1 MRDMALKMMFETFKV
16 LILQQ
21 NQVVRVHHLVLIIR
35 L

>member
-1 MRDMALKMMFETFKV
+1 MALKMMFETFKV